1 MNQKNSLTSIK
12 LSNKNTLSNL
22 MHQQSSVKTSG
33 RTAKPAAEKQ
43 SELVGLRFTPSELA
57 VIKKKAGLVPVATF
71 IKNELLNKTF
81 LMDEIK

>member
-1 MNQKNSLTSIK
+1 MNQKNSLTNIK

-22 MHQQSSVKTSG
+22 MHQPSQVKTSG

-57 VIKKKAGLVPVATF
+57 IIKKKAGLVPVATF
-71 IKNELLNKTF
+71 IKNEVVEKTSLLR
-81 LMDEIK
+81 

>member
-1 MNQKNSLTSIK
+1 MSQKNSLTNIK

-22 MHQQSSVKTSG
+22 MHQPSQVKTSG

-43 SELVGLRFTPSELA
+43 SELVGLRFTPSELT

-71 IKNELLNKTF
+71 IKSELIGKSKILN
-81 LMDEIK
+81 

>member
-1 MNQKNSLTSIK
+1 MSQKNSLTNIK

-22 MHQQSSVKTSG
+22 IHKPSPVKTSG

-57 VIKKKAGLVPVATF
+57 VVKQKAGLVPVATF
-71 IKNELLNKTF
+71 IKNELIEKTA
-81 LMDEIK
+81 LLD

>member
-1 MNQKNSLTSIK
+1 MNQKNSLTDIK

-22 MHQQSSVKTSG
+22 MHQPSPLKTSG

-71 IKNELLNKTF
+71 IKNELLERTN
-81 LMDEIK
+81 LL

>member
-1 MNQKNSLTSIK
+1 MSQKNSLTNIK

-22 MHQQSSVKTSG
+22 MHKPSPVKTNS

-57 VIKKKAGLVPVATF
+57 VVKQKAGLVPVATF
-71 IKNELLNKTF
+71 IKNELIEKTA
-81 LMDEIK
+81 LLD